1 MISEHLNN
9 DFFDFIE
16 KNSKESIS
24 RLRLKFHNKKTSFN
38 MDFALI
44 QIECRQKTSKKLED
58 FLKNPMFIFPT
69 LLSSEQA
76 SHQSIAYYHASLLGK
91 DKNILDMTAG
101 LGIDAISFA
110 RRGADVT
117 AIELDKIKCE
127 ALQHNIKAEN
137 INNISVINADSVN
150 WIKQSSY
157 LFDTIFID
165 PARRGNDKSRLY
177 NLHDCS
183 PDVVSLQDEIMSHTK
198 SLLIK
203 ASPMLDVSETLRD
216 IENASAIH
224 VVCVEGECKE
234 ILIEIN
240 QENKLRNFFAVDL
253 NRSGHILS
261 QLKYNE
267 NDGQQEIVY
276 AQDIHSSHYLY
287 EPNAA
292 VMKLSPW
299 KVLSCKFPNLKK
311 LAPDSHIF
319 ISADLYD
326 DFPGRIMRI
335 EKEINKKDRNSL
347 KGIPINIV
355 SRNYPLSA
363 DSLRKDIGA
372 KEGQDDFLY
381 ASRLGKKPVLLKCTR
396 VQKR

>member
-1 MISEHLNN
+1 E
-9 DFFDFIE
+9 D
-16 KNSKESIS
+16 SILHS
-24 RLRLKFHNKKTSFN
+24 RASRGLAHVY
-38 MDFALI
+38 M
-44 QIECRQKTSKKLED
+44 RQ
-58 FLKNPMFIFPT
+58 
-69 LLSSEQA
+69 
-76 SHQSIAYYHASLLGK
+76 
-91 DKNILDMTAG
+91 
-101 LGIDAISFA
+101 
-110 RRGADVT
+110 
-117 AIELDKIKCE
+117 
-127 ALQHNIKAEN
+127 
-137 INNISVINADSVN
+137 
-150 WIKQSSY
+150 
-157 LFDTIFID
+157 
-165 PARRGNDKSRLY
+165 
-177 NLHDCS
+177 
-183 PDVVSLQDEIMSHTK
+183 
-198 SLLIK
+198 
-203 ASPMLDVSETLRD
+203 
-216 IENASAIH
+216 
-224 VVCVEGECKE
+224 
-234 ILIEIN
+234 
-240 QENKLRNFFAVDL
+240 
-253 NRSGHILS
+253 GHILS